1 MKKVLTSKEMQEIDA
16 IAASHYDIDG
26 LKLMKNAGKGIVS
39 QIKRR
44 FDDFIN
50 KRILIFCGKGNN
62 GGDGFVA
69 ACLFFD
75 MGVSVKVILLE
86 KLINLKGNT
95 SINAK
100 LAFNLG
106 VNIVEIEEVHSDLLQ
121 YNLGSC
127 DIIIDALLGTGLT
140 RPVEGIYKQ
149 VIEQI
154 NQSQKFVV
162 SVDIPSGLDS
172 DTGLLKGVF
181 ILADLTIGLALPK
194 RSHLLFPSA
203 GLIGELQIVDIGITQ
218 NIIDSQNLELQVT
231 EEADLRNWFQKRSA
245 DSHKGSYGHVL
256 VIAGSRGK
264 GGAAGLT
271 SLAALRMG
279 CGLVT
284 LALPESCQKTLE
296 FHPLE
301 VITVPVPETALGTF
315 ALSSK
320 EVLLSHAKG
329 KAAVAIGPG
338 ISTEPETVQLI
349 NEILPLIDC
358 PLIIDADG
366 INAIA
371 QNKNLIS
378 KLGIETILTP
388 HPKEMSR
395 ISGIEISKILKN
407 RVEVTRQFAL
417 DNSVNIILKGASSII
432 CQPNGMTTI
441 NPTGN
446 PGMATAGT
454 GDILTGIIASLVA
467 QGFSSPKSAIAGT
480 YLHGLTGDIYAK
492 EESQTNLI
500 AGDLLRTLP
509 KSMKRILH

>member
-1 MKKVLTSKEMQEIDA
+1 MKKVLTAKEMQKIDE
-16 IAASHYDIDG
+16 IAASHYGIDG
-26 LKLMKNAGKGIVS
+26 FKLMKNAGKSIVK
-39 QIKRR
+39 QINRR
-44 FDDFIN
+44 FDDLLN

-69 ACLFFD
+69 ACLLFD

-86 KLINLKGNT
+86 KQINLKGNS
-95 SINAK
+95 SINAE
-100 LAFNLG
+100 LAINLG
-106 VNIVEIEEVHSDLLQ
+106 VNVVEIEEVSNDLLQ
-121 YNLGSC
+121 YNLDSC
-127 DIIIDALLGTGLT
+127 DIIIDALVGTGLT
-140 RPVEGIYKQ
+140 RPLEGIYKQ
-149 VIEQI
+149 VVEQI
-154 NQSQKFVV
+154 NQSQRFVT

-172 DTGLLKGVF
+172 DTGLLKGAF
-181 ILADLTIGLALPK
+181 IQADLTIGLALPK

-203 GLIGELQIVDIGITQ
+203 GLIGELQIVDIGITS
-218 NIIDSQNLELQVT
+218 NVIDSQNLELQVT
-231 EEADLRNWFQKRSA
+231 EEADLRSWFKKRPT

-264 GGAAGLT
+264 GGSAALT

-284 LALPESCQKTLE
+284 LALPEGCQKKLE

-301 VITVPVPETALGTF
+301 VMTVPAPETTMGTF
-315 ALSSK
+315 SLSSK
-320 EVLLSHAKG
+320 EILLNHAKG

-349 NEILPLIDC
+349 NEILPLIGC

-371 QNKNLIS
+371 QNPNLIS
-378 KLGIETILTP
+378 KLGVETILTP

-395 ISGIEISKILKN
+395 ITGIEISKILKN
-407 RVEVTRQFAL
+407 KVDITRQFAL
-417 DNSVNIILKGASSII
+417 DHSVNIILKGASSII
-432 CQPNGMTTI
+432 CQPNGMATI

-454 GDILTGIIASLVA
+454 GDILTGIIASLIA
-467 QGFSSPKSAIAGT
+467 QGFSSPKAAIAGT
-480 YLHGLTGDIYAK
+480 YLHGLTGDIYAS
-492 EESQTNLI
+492 EESETSLI

-509 KSMKRILH
+509 KTIKRILH

>member
-1 MKKVLTSKEMQEIDA
+1 MKKVLTAKEMQKIDA
-16 IAASHYDIDG
+16 IASSHYAIDG
-26 LKLMKNAGKGIVS
+26 LKLMENAGKSIVN

-44 FDDFIN
+44 FDDLLN
-50 KRILIFCGKGNN
+50 KKIFIFCGKGNN
-62 GGDGFVA
+62 GGDGFVT
-69 ACLFFD
+69 ACLFFG
-75 MGVSVKVILLE
+75 MGVSVTVILLE
-86 KLINLKGNT
+86 KRINLKGNA
-95 SINAK
+95 SINAE

-106 VNIVEIEEVHSDLLQ
+106 VTIIEIEGMHSDLSQ
-121 YNLGSC
+121 YNLCSC

-149 VIEQI
+149 VVEQI
-154 NQSQKFVV
+154 NQSQKFIA

-181 ILADLTIGLALPK
+181 IRADLTIALTLPK

-203 GLIGELQIVDIGITQ
+203 ALIGELQIVDIGITSDVIVSQ
-218 NIIDSQNLELQVT
+218 NIKLQVT
-231 EEADLRNWFQKRSA
+231 EEADLISWFQKRPA

-264 GGAAGLT
+264 GGSAGLT
-271 SLAALRMG
+271 ALAALRMG

-284 LALPESCQKTLE
+284 LALPESCQKKLE

-301 VITVPVPETALGTF
+301 VMTVSAPETALGTF
-315 ALSSK
+315 SLSSK

-349 NEILPLIDC
+349 NELLPLIDC

-371 QNKNLIS
+371 QNQNLIS
-378 KLGIETILTP
+378 KLSAETILTP

-395 ISGIEISKILKN
+395 ISGIKISKILKN
-407 RVEVTRQFAL
+407 RVDITRQFAL
-417 DNSVNIILKGASSII
+417 DHSVNIILKGASSII
-432 CQPNGMTTI
+432 CQPDGMTTI

-454 GDILTGIIASLVA
+454 GDILTGVIASLIA
-467 QGFSSPKSAIAGT
+467 QGFSSPKAAIAGT
-480 YLHGLTGDIYAK
+480 YLHGLTGDIYASQ
-492 EESQTNLI
+492 ESQTSLI

-509 KSMKRILH
+509 KTIKRILH

>member
-1 MKKVLTSKEMQEIDA
+1 MKKVLTAKEMQKIDA
-16 IAASHYDIDG
+16 IASSHYAIDG
-26 LKLMKNAGKGIVS
+26 LKLMENAGKSIVN

-44 FDDFIN
+44 FDDLLN
-50 KRILIFCGKGNN
+50 KKIFIFCGKGNN

-69 ACLFFD
+69 ACLFFG
-75 MGVSVKVILLE
+75 MGVSVTVILLE
-86 KLINLKGNT
+86 KRINLKGNA
-95 SINAK
+95 SINAE

-106 VNIVEIEEVHSDLLQ
+106 VTIIEIEGMHSDLSQ
-121 YNLGSC
+121 YNLCSC

-149 VIEQI
+149 VVEQI
-154 NQSQKFVV
+154 NQSQKFIA

-181 ILADLTIGLALPK
+181 IRADLTIALTLPK

-203 GLIGELQIVDIGITQ
+203 ALIGELQIVDIGITSDVIVSQ
-218 NIIDSQNLELQVT
+218 NIKLQVT
-231 EEADLRNWFQKRSA
+231 EEADLISWFQKRPA

-264 GGAAGLT
+264 GGSAGLT
-271 SLAALRMG
+271 ALAALRMG

-284 LALPESCQKTLE
+284 LALPESCQKKLE

-301 VITVPVPETALGTF
+301 VMTVSAPETALGTF
-315 ALSSK
+315 SLSSK

-349 NEILPLIDC
+349 NELLPLIDC

-371 QNKNLIS
+371 QNQNLIS
-378 KLGIETILTP
+378 KLSAETILTP

-395 ISGIEISKILKN
+395 ISGIKISKILKN
-407 RVEVTRQFAL
+407 RVDITRQFAL
-417 DNSVNIILKGASSII
+417 DHSVNIILKGASSIV
-432 CQPNGMTTI
+432 CQPDGITTI

-454 GDILTGIIASLVA
+454 GDILTGVIASLIA
-467 QGFSSPKSAIAGT
+467 QGFSSPKAAIAGT
-480 YLHGLTGDIYAK
+480 YLHGLTGDIYASQ
-492 EESQTNLI
+492 ESQTSLI

-509 KSMKRILH
+509 KTIKRILH